1 MIKFIVK
8 QTATIMLLFVFNSI
22 NAQGIVNKWLIG
34 YPGGGANVFIEFN
47 KDSILSIDTAH
58 LKMSFRDLNASI
70 CDSHGN
76 MLFYTNG
83 GWIANSTNDT
93 MMNGND
99 LTPGPYANYWKTY
112 GFRNAQG
119 AVIIPFPDDSSRY
132 YLFHQT
138 VDLASNGQTVI
149 PSKNIFYS
157 VIDMNLDGGLG
168 AVTLKNN
175 VILNDTLTYG
185 ALTICKHANGRDWW
199 LLCHRAHSD
208 MFFEFLISPTGI
220 SGPYT
225 QSIGSILN
233 EGAVGQACFS
243 PDGKK
248 YARYFP
254 DDDLDIYDFDR
265 CTGILS
271 NPVHII
277 INDGAF
283 CAGVSFSANSRY
295 LYISS
300 QNYIYQFDATAL
312 NIELTKDT
320 VAVYDGFASP
330 FHPFQTYFYLS
341 QLAPDGKIYIS
352 APNSVDFLH
361 VINYPDSSG
370 ISCDVEQHG
379 IYLKTYNA
387 FTIPNHP
394 NYFLR
399 ADSGSVCDTLMLS
412 IQQKNTEN
420 DDLNISVFPNPSHD
434 CFFIKYQI
442 PPYKIEQLIIFNSIG
457 KKIKQI
463 YLNGNTAIQ
472 RVNTDDLENG
482 IYFYKYNN
490 QSGKIVIMK

>member
-47 KDSILSIDTAH
+47 KDSILSIDTVK

-70 CDSHGN
+70 CDSYGN

-99 LTPGPYANYWKTY
+99 LTPGPYASYWKID
-112 GFRNAQG
+112 GFRNSQG
-119 AVIIPFPDDSSRY
+119 AVIIPFPADSTKY

-220 SGPYT
+220 SGPFS

-283 CAGVSFSANSRY
+283 CAGASFSANSKY

-300 QNYIYQFDATAL
+300 QNYIYQFDVHAP

-320 VAVYDGFASP
+320 VAIYDGFASP
-330 FHPFQTYFYLS
+330 FHPFQTYFYQS
-341 QLAPDGKIYIS
+341 QLAFDRKIYIS
-352 APNSVDFLH
+352 APNSVDYLH

-370 ISCDVEQHG
+370 ISCDVQQHG
-379 IYLKTYNA
+379 IYLKTFNA

-399 ADSGSVCDTLMLS
+399 ADSGSVCDTLMLTVA
-412 IQQKNTEN
+412 QKNFEN
-420 DDLNISVFPNPSHD
+420 EDLNIEVFPNPAQNS
-434 CFFIKYQI
+434 FFINYQI
-442 PPYKIEQLIIFNSIG
+442 KTELTDQFILYDTFG
-457 KKIKQI
+457 KEIKRTK
-463 YLNGNTAIQ
+463 LNTSAKTQ
-472 RVNTDDLENG
+472 KVNTDNLGNG
-482 IYFYKYNN
+482 IYFYKFKN
-490 QSGKIVIMK
+490 QSGKIVIIK